1 MKIQTQLFVIAL
13 TGIFVS
19 CGTVSSS
26 DTTNSSV
33 AGNLLSSGVSTSYGG
48 SAALYAPAPS
58 GEMAKAAPTETYDVS
73 QIVVVGPTKVAAG
86 RFVGDF
92 VLGQKRSKVA
102 GSGPGVTVIDGNLIV
117 GDQCSVVGM
126 TVTGDVIFRGNNSRV
141 FVDCLGQVLDYGT
154 QNQH

>member
-13 TGIFVS
+13 TGIFAS
-19 CGTVSSS
+19 CGTVSSDAGAS
-26 DTTNSSV
+26 D
-33 AGNLLSSGVSTSYGG
+33 ADLLSSGASTS
-48 SAALYAPAPS
+48 SDDLAAMYASAPS
-58 GEMAKAAPTETYDVS
+58 GEMAPTQRYDVA
-73 QIVVVGPTKVAAG
+73 QIVVAGPTKVGAG
-86 RFVGDF
+86 LYIGDL
-92 VLGQKRSKVA
+92 VIDKACSKVI

-141 FVDCLGQVLDYGT
+141 FVDCLGQFLDYGM